1 MIDKDEI
8 SERESDSLLKPS
20 NHPWPKDHRYKGTT
34 QFLIAL
40 SVSLNIFC
48 VGLGS
53 VYWISNFNTRTSH
66 SSYENG
72 FASDLDAIKPEI
84 ELIQYGFNGGVKLD
98 ENGNYFTDHGG
109 HEYVGSPTPEID
121 RAWDLLLS
129 GLNIDLASSNANLD
143 GRTIQW
149 PDSDRYF
156 TGLEVFHSLHCLNRL
171 RQAMYPTY
179 YDVFSHPDD
188 PSREDHIGHCINH
201 LRQAI
206 QCHADLTPMEWIF
219 VDRKIIL
226 NTATQHTCRNF
237 NKIHEWAWQR
247 RTNFEEVEAVRN
259 GSLFV
264 VD

>member
-1 MIDKDEI
+1 MIDQDEI

-20 NHPWPKDHRYKGTT
+20 NLPWPKDHRYTGTT
-34 QFLIAL
+34 RFLIAL
-40 SVSLNIFC
+40 SISLNIFW

-53 VYWISNFNTRTSH
+53 VYWISNISTRKNY

-72 FASDLDAIKPEI
+72 FASDLEAVKHEI
-84 ELIQYGFNGGVKLD
+84 ELIQYDFNGGVKLD
-98 ENGNYFTDHGG
+98 EHGNYFTDHGG

-129 GLNIDLASSNANLD
+129 GLNIDLKGSDANLD

-171 RQAMYPTY
+171 RQAMYPNY

-188 PSREDHIGHCINH
+188 PSREDHIGYSVP
-201 LRQAI
+201 
-206 QCHADLTPMEWIF
+206 ADLTPMEWIL

-226 NTATQHTCRNF
+226 NTATHHTCRNF
-237 NKIHEWAWQR
+237 DKIHEWARQR
-247 RTNFEEVEAVRN
+247 HTNFQDVEAVWN
-259 GSLFV
+259 GSLFI